1 MGTVVVF
8 SEARRTPRQNPP
20 PVSAGA
26 ATVVILPVVRIER
39 EGARSPVSSVLS
51 RRNSKLPSG
60 RKRRKRATPTY

>member
-8 SEARRTPRQNPP
+8 SEARRAPRQNPP

-39 EGARSPVSSVLS
+39 EATRSPVSPVLS
-51 RRNSKLPSG
+51 RRDSKPPSA
-60 RKRRKRATPTY
+60 RKRRKRATPT